1 MILGLGGPGGMSY
14 RYFKPEIWDSVSNS
28 SPASLILSPY
38 VKWVSMAKDL
48 SKTSLSASYLRLAA
62 KADSVTYAELNAFN
76 KQLTL
81 NAMKL
86 KDDGRLDSIVQDFLN
101 SPAKS
106 LTQNYLPEQAAYH
119 VLLHEVGHQFGM
131 DHADNPSR
139 DSETGSA
146 GTATQDSATGKWET
160 PISTMAYAD
169 EYLYLTA
176 DDVAGIKDLA
186 KKNLA
191 FVKSHKAP

>member
-1 MILGLGGPGGMSY
+1 
-14 RYFKPEIWDSVSNS
+14 IWDSVSNR
-28 SPASLILSPY
+28 SPATIILSPF
-38 VKWVSMAKDL
+38 VKWTSMAKDL
-48 SKTSLSASYLRLAA
+48 SKTALSASYLKLAA
-62 KADSVTYAELNAFN
+62 KAETVTYAELVTFN
-76 KQLTL
+76 KQLTV
-81 NAMKL
+81 NALKL
-86 KDDGRLDSIVQDFLN
+86 KNDGRLDTIVQDFLN

-106 LTQNYLPEQAAYH
+106 LSQNYLPQQAAYH

-139 DSETGSA
+139 DSETGTAGSA
-146 GTATQDSATGKWET
+146 TLDSASGKWET
-160 PISTMAYAD
+160 AVSTMAYAE

-191 FVKSHKAP
+191 FVKSHRGL